1 MAVRQWLPLAG
12 IVLAVF
18 VFNTSEFMP
27 MALLTDIAADLGVS
41 ESSAGMVITAYAWA
55 VALLSLP
62 LMLLF
67 RNADYRLLLI
77 ATVVVFVAFQTAS
90 ALSSGYW
97 MLVGARIGVACA
109 HALFWSIAS
118 PLAVKV
124 VPPEKRALALS
135 AVVTGTSVAM
145 VVGLPFGRAVGLL
158 LGWRMTFAVVG
169 AIALAAA
176 VLLILVFPHVRSDG
190 AFSLGDMRSILG
202 NRVIMGIYAVTIF
215 LVTGHYTAYSYIE
228 PFLGQVSGLSE
239 TVITLLL
246 AVFGAA
252 GLLGSF
258 MFARFYGVRPY
269 RFIAWVMVL
278 TTACLALLMPH
289 TTSSSGNDGLLRQLP
304 VGDDTH
310 RSGGGDG
317 GGHVPVLRTVQRGHR
332 PGVAA
337 GRHGGGHPVH
347 SGHRVCGGGLPGRG
361 LRLLLHPSVPR
372 HAGEGRVRMTVML
385 CILCRVC
392 GRMLPEGG
400 RPRIRLCSGRHRC
413 SPPRCPAL

>member
-27 MALLTDIAADLGVS
+27 MALLTDIAADHGVS

-77 ATVVVFVAFQTAS
+77 ATVAVFVAFQTAS

-97 MLVGARIGVACA
+97 MLVGSRIGVACA
-109 HALFWSIAS
+109 HAVFWSIAS

-169 AIALAAA
+169 IMALAAA
-176 VLLILVFPHVRSDG
+176 VLLVLVFPHVRSDG

-202 NRVIMGIYAVTIF
+202 DRVIMGIYAVTIL

-278 TTACLALLMPH
+278 TTACLALLMPL
-289 TTSSSGNDGLLRQLP
+289 SSSFALPLLLVVWGAAMTAFSVSFQSEMIRTAPAEGTAVAMSLFSGLFNVGIGLGSLLGGTVVDTLSINDIGY
-304 VGDDTH
+304 VGAAF
-310 RSGGGDG
+310 
-317 GGHVPVLRTVQRGHR
+317 L
-332 PGVAA
+332 VAA
-337 GRHGGGHPVH
+337 
-347 SGHRVCGGGLPGRG
+347 SAYCF
-361 LRLLLHPSVPR
+361 
-372 HAGEGRVRMTVML
+372 
-385 CILCRVC
+385 
-392 GRMLPEGG
+392 
-400 RPRIRLCSGRHRC
+400 IRLFRGMRERDAS
-413 SPPRCPAL
+413 A

>member
-27 MALLTDIAADLGVS
+27 MALLTDIAADLEVS

-77 ATVVVFVAFQTAS
+77 ATVAVFVAFQTAS

-97 MLVGARIGVACA
+97 MLVGSRIGVACA
-109 HALFWSIAS
+109 HAVFWSIAS

-169 AIALAAA
+169 IMALAAA
-176 VLLILVFPHVRSDG
+176 VLLVLVFPHVRSDG

-202 NRVIMGIYAVTIF
+202 NRVIMGIYAVTIL

-278 TTACLALLMPH
+278 VTACLALLMPL
-289 TTSSSGNDGLLRQLP
+289 SSSFALPLLLVVWGAAMTAFSVSFQ
-304 VGDDTH
+304 
-310 RSGGGDG
+310 SEI
-317 GGHVPVLRTVQRGHR
+317 HVPVLRTVQRGHR

-337 GRHGGGHPVH
+337 GRHGGGRPVH
-347 SGHRVCGGGLPGRG
+347 QRHRVCGSGIPGRG
-361 LRLLLHPSVPR
+361 FRLLLHPPVPR

-385 CILCRVC
+385 
-392 GRMLPEGG
+392 
-400 RPRIRLCSGRHRC
+400 
-413 SPPRCPAL
+413 

>member
-1 MAVRQWLPLAG
+1 MAVRRWLPLAG

-77 ATVVVFVAFQTAS
+77 ATVAVFVAFQTAS

-97 MLVGARIGVACA
+97 MLVGSRIGVACA
-109 HALFWSIAS
+109 HAVFWSIAS

-169 AIALAAA
+169 IMALAAA
-176 VLLILVFPHVRSDG
+176 VLLVLVFPHVRSDG

-202 NRVIMGIYAVTIF
+202 NRVIMGIYAVTIL

-278 TTACLALLMPH
+278 VTACLALLMPL
-289 TTSSSGNDGLLRQLP
+289 SSSFALPLLLVVWGAAMTAFSVSFQSEMIRTAPAEGTAVAMSLFSGLFNVGIGLGSLLGGTVVDALSINDIGY
-304 VGDDTH
+304 VGAAF
-310 RSGGGDG
+310 
-317 GGHVPVLRTVQRGHR
+317 L
-332 PGVAA
+332 VAA
-337 GRHGGGHPVH
+337 
-347 SGHRVCGGGLPGRG
+347 
-361 LRLLLHPSVPR
+361 SVY
-372 HAGEGRVRMTVML
+372 
-385 CILCRVC
+385 CF
-392 GRMLPEGG
+392 
-400 RPRIRLCSGRHRC
+400 IRLFRGMRERDAS
-413 SPPRCPAL
+413 A

>member
-27 MALLTDIAADLGVS
+27 MALLTDIATDLGVS

-67 RNADYRLLLI
+67 RNADYRLLLT
-77 ATVVVFVAFQTAS
+77 ATVAVFVVFQTAS

-97 MLVGARIGVACA
+97 MLVGSRIGVACA
-109 HALFWSIAS
+109 HAVFWSIAS

-169 AIALAAA
+169 IMALAAA
-176 VLLILVFPHVRSDG
+176 VLLVLVFPHVRSDG

-202 NRVIMGIYAVTIF
+202 NRVIMGIYAVTIL

-278 TTACLALLMPH
+278 TTACLALLMPL
-289 TTSSSGNDGLLRQLP
+289 SSSFALPLLLVVWGAAMTAFSVSFQSEMIRTAPAEGTAVAMSLFSGLFN
-304 VGDDTH
+304 VGIGLGSLLGGTVVDTLSI
-310 RSGGGDG
+310 SGIGYVGAAF
-317 GGHVPVLRTVQRGHR
+317 L
-332 PGVAA
+332 VAA
-337 GRHGGGHPVH
+337 SAYCFTR
-347 SGHRVCGGGLPGRG
+347 LFRG
-361 LRLLLHPSVPR
+361 MRDRDAS
-372 HAGEGRVRMTVML
+372 A
-385 CILCRVC
+385 
-392 GRMLPEGG
+392 
-400 RPRIRLCSGRHRC
+400 
-413 SPPRCPAL
+413 